1 MRDIK
6 FRGKS
11 IDNGEWVYGDLL
23 IQKFSEQCLIR
34 TYDTELQEYVFHE
47 VSPETVGQYIEFKDR
62 NEKEIYEGDIVD
74 VYSFDNHFRRG
85 IVGWY
90 PLRSCFVVEFIDTH
104 TYTSLGSTILLYV
117 RGNIYENSDLLN
129 SI

>member
-23 IQKFSEQCLIR
+23 IQKNSRQCLIR

-62 NEKEIYEGDIVD
+62 NEKEIYEGDIIKTNDGMVCEV
-74 VYSFDNHFRRG
+74 VYEEEWCRFVCVYKNGAVGHMPFIIEEDG
-85 IVGWY
+85 IVIGNVFEN
-90 PLRSCFVVEFIDTH
+90 PELLRE
-104 TYTSLGSTILLYV
+104 
-117 RGNIYENSDLLN
+117 
-129 SI
+129 